1 MSSITENLAGSIGN
15 VASTVE
21 QMDMTPGYFQKL
33 MEQAGDWLIHAGLR
47 VVIAMLLVVIG
58 LKIIGKVRGG
68 LNRSMERAGVE
79 ITLRKFLDA
88 RLYAVLLGFLIF
100 MAADELGIK
109 STSLV
114 AIAGSITL
122 AMSLAMQNS
131 LSNFAG
137 GVMVLFL
144 KPFKVGDYISTPD
157 GEGTVES
164 IGLVYT
170 TLVTLD
176 NKKITIPNSNMTA
189 SVITNV
195 TGLDKRRLVLDVG
208 ISYTADLKKAKD
220 VLKQLLEEYPLVLK
234 DEDMTVVVDNLG
246 ESSVNLNIRAWVKT
260 EDYWKTKWDLTEA
273 IKLAFDRE
281 GIEIPYNYLNVQV
294 THTP

>member
-1 MSSITENLAGSIGN
+1 MNSIAENLTGGIGDMA
-15 VASTVE
+15 ASV
-21 QMDMTPGYFQKL
+21 DHIDITPGYFQKL
-33 MEQAGDWLIHAGLR
+33 LEQAGDWFLHAGIR
-47 VVIAMLLVVIG
+47 VVIAVLLVVIG

-68 LNRSMERAGVE
+68 FNRSMERAGME

-88 RLYAVLLGFLIF
+88 LLYAVLLGLLIF
-100 MAADELGIK
+100 VAADELGIK

-170 TLVTLD
+170 TLITLE
-176 NKKITIPNSNMTA
+176 NKQITIPNSNMTG

-195 TGLDKRRLVLDVG
+195 TGMDKRRLVLNIG
-208 ISYTADLKKAKD
+208 ISYTADLKRAKD
-220 VLKQLLEEYPLVLK
+220 ILRQMLEEHPLVLK
-234 DEDMTVVVDNLG
+234 DEEITVVVDSLG
-246 ESSVNLNIRAWVKT
+246 ESSVNLSVRAWTKT
-260 EDYWKTKWDLTEA
+260 EDYWQTKWDLTES
-273 IKLAFDRE
+273 IKLTFDRE
-281 GIEIPYNYLNVQV
+281 GIEIPYNCLNVHVINNQ
-294 THTP
+294 